1 MIFRNLS
8 LLQSEKSAKLTN
20 HILKYLSIHIVIFF
34 FTLFVYQTAFALN
47 NSSSISF
54 LKRGLLEKEKSGK
67 VIQYDDYLSI
77 SEKYLSQGKLDS
89 SLLYDDSAHIALKKD
104 NDTLIIT
111 YLEMNRGKIYLD
123 MGNFDKALE
132 CFYKVL
138 ANAEKEKDT
147 VNMIRVFI
155 NIGTAYK
162 RLERYDEALENY
174 IKSYKLS
181 KASNN
186 LEGIAYS
193 YSIGLIYRKKGDN
206 STALQYYYSAL
217 SACKEL
223 NMVNDIINIY
233 NNISNIYM
241 LEHKYDEAAKILRKN
256 ILLSDSLG
264 YKRQI
269 GIAYANLGKTKEL
282 AKQYDSALYYLE
294 KALTI
299 FSTNKYYNLESISLK
314 MLSNVY
320 TKMNNY
326 EKAFITFNKHI
337 RLSDSLSNERSRKQ
351 IAELKVKYE
360 TEKKEKENNIL
371 FNKVETEKHKSK
383 YLIIV
388 SVVLFLLGILSLIL
402 FYFIRK
408 HAITDKKL
416 AESEAANLEIELES
430 KKKDL
435 ALSALMMSKNLEFSN
450 KLIDE
455 LENLSG
461 YVTEEGYTAF
471 SRVIKQLKSQGND
484 AAWSEFETRFLNIH
498 TDFYSRL
505 LEDFPN
511 LTHNEL
517 KICAFL
523 RLGMNTKDICSI
535 TFQNIRAVE
544 TTRFRLRKK
553 INLSTGD
560 NLSTFL
566 QAY

>member
-47 NSSSISF
+47 DSSSISF

-67 VIQYDDYLSI
+67 VVQYDDYLSI

-123 MGNFDKALE
+123 IGNFDKALE

-241 LEHKYDEAAKILRKN
+241 LEHRYDEAAKILRKN

-282 AKQYDSALYYLE
+282 AKQHDSALYYLE

-337 RLSDSLSNERSRKQ
+337 RLSDSLSNEKSRKQ

-435 ALSALMMSKNLEFSN
+435 ALSALMVSKNLEFSN

-505 LEDFPN
+505 LEEFPN

>member
-1 MIFRNLS
+1 MIYRYLS
-8 LLQSEKSAKLTN
+8 FLQSNKSAGFTN
-20 HILKYLSIHIVIFF
+20 YIQKHLPTHILVL
-34 FTLFVYQTAFALN
+34 FTLFVYHTTFALN
-47 NSSSISF
+47 DSTSVSF
-54 LKRGLLEKEKSGK
+54 LKRALLQKEKSGK
-67 VIQYDDYLSI
+67 VILYNDYLTI
-77 SEKYLSQGKLDS
+77 SEKYLIQGKPDS
-89 SLLYDDSAHIALKKD
+89 SLLYDDSAHLVLKKD
-104 NDTLIIT
+104 NDTLLVT
-111 YLEMNRGKIYLD
+111 YLEMNKGKIYLS
-123 MGNFDKALE
+123 MGSFNKALVY
-132 CFYKVL
+132 FYKALV
-138 ANAEKEKDT
+138 NAENEHDT
-147 VNMIRVFI
+147 VNLIRAYTNV
-155 NIGTAYK
+155 GTAYK
-162 RLERYDEALENY
+162 RLEKYNEALENY
-174 IKSYKLS
+174 KKCYELS

-206 STALQYYYSAL
+206 STALEYYYNAL
-217 SACKEL
+217 PACKEL

-241 LEHKYDEAAKILRKN
+241 LEHKYDEAAAIFRKN

-264 YKRQI
+264 FKRQI
-269 GIAYANLGKTKEL
+269 GIAYANLGKTREL
-282 AKQYDSALYYLE
+282 TKHYDSAVYYLK
-294 KALTI
+294 KAMVI
-299 FSTNKYYNLESISLK
+299 FNANKYYNLKSIGLK

-320 TKMNNY
+320 TKMNDY
-326 EKAFITFNKHI
+326 EKALTIYKKHI
-337 RLSDSLSNERSRKQ
+337 KLSDSLSNEKTRKQ
-351 IAELKVKYE
+351 VEELKIKYD

-371 FNKVETEKHKSK
+371 FNKIESEKHKSK

-388 SVVLFLLGILSLIL
+388 SIILFIVGVLSLVL

-416 AESEAANLEIELES
+416 AESEAANLEMKLES
-430 KKKDL
+430 QKKDL

-450 KLIDE
+450 RLIEE
-455 LENLSG
+455 LEDLSG

-484 AAWSEFETRFLNIH
+484 AAWNEFEKRFLNIH
-498 TDFYSRL
+498 TDFYRKL
-505 LEDFPN
+505 LEEFPN

-535 TFQNIRAVE
+535 TFQNIRTVE

-553 INLSTGD
+553 LNLSTGE

-566 QAY
+566 QGY

>member
-47 NSSSISF
+47 DSSSISF

-67 VIQYDDYLSI
+67 VVQYDDYLSI

-111 YLEMNRGKIYLD
+111 YLEMNRGKIYLN

-241 LEHKYDEAAKILRKN
+241 LEHRYDEAAKILRKN

-282 AKQYDSALYYLE
+282 AKQHDSALYYLE

-337 RLSDSLSNERSRKQ
+337 RLSDSLSNEKSRKQ

-505 LEDFPN
+505 LEEFPN